1 MIAAIIGGLPTEEIV
16 AEAKKSEVFFFFSKN
31 ITTLELCKTSLY
43 KVKSYIFYTVKSYI
57 FTGRLR
63 NKTTVKKMNK
73 LDIYTALKNRKAR
86 LWLNL
91 FDTLIIC

>member
-1 MIAAIIGGLPTEEIV
+1 MIAAIIGGLPTEEIA
-16 AEAKKSEVFFFFSKN
+16 AEAKKSEVFFFKN

-63 NKTTVKKMNK
+63 NKTIVKKMNK
-73 LDIYTALKNRKAR
+73 LDIYTALKNKKAS
-86 LWLNL
+86 L
-91 FDTLIIC
+91 